1 MSDGGIAAESA
12 QSGSFPLP
20 SEAEATSMTIAAIIL
35 GLALT
40 QDLNATDQNAV
51 SNLLFAAAQAI
62 STRSSLMP
70 QE

>member
-1 MSDGGIAAESA
+1 
-12 QSGSFPLP
+12 
-20 SEAEATSMTIAAIIL
+20 MTIAAIIL